1 MKLTR
6 FLAAVFAVFSLI
18 SCQSEPE
25 VISSPDTASEITAES
40 EAKTPLQSIVDL
52 LRPEPKVPDDALVMI
67 ACSDLQHS
75 SGHETAVQTVK
86 AILDEIRDAGYD
98 RADGAF
104 FCGDYN
110 WAFDGSVPGL
120 YTLRKAVQRK
130 FDMELDD
137 FIVVQGNHDP
147 ADTPGLSPGGA
158 NDTDDFGVFIIHNDD
173 YMWYNK
179 KKQPVIDVSER
190 LKTYLDEKIGQ
201 NYTKPIFILAHLPLH
216 YSMRTY
222 LQNDARYANFI
233 FDVINP
239 AAEAGLNIFYLFGH
253 NHSKGWD
260 DYLGGSAVF
269 LTKGD
274 TMRVAQSSH
283 KDFREE
289 TLAFTYL
296 NAGYTGYYHNVN
308 AGAETDLSMTVFQIT
323 DESVTIERYTAD
335 GLHALKSPG
344 VSNIHLDEANLTPI
358 TPDERTYESPQIIP
372 LTQTI
377 TP

>member
-1 MKLTR
+1 MKFTR
-6 FLAAVFAVFSLI
+6 LLAAALAALCLM
-18 SCQSEPE
+18 SCQTDPVAPE
-25 VISSPDTASEITAES
+25 SSAATTAETAS
-40 EAKTPLQSIVDL
+40 KTPLQSLVDL
-52 LRPEPKVPDDALVMI
+52 FTPEPGITDDPIVLI

-75 SGHETAVQTVK
+75 DGHETAVKNVQK
-86 AILDEIRDAGYD
+86 ILGEIRDAGYD

-110 WAFDGSVPGL
+110 WAFDGSVPGM

-130 FDMELDD
+130 FDMEKDD

-190 LKTYLDEKIGQ
+190 LKTYLDEKIEQ

-260 DYLGGSAVF
+260 DYLGGSAVY

-274 TMRVAQSSH
+274 TIRVAQSSH
-283 KDFREE
+283 KDFKEE

-323 DESVTIERYTAD
+323 DDSVTIERYTAD
-335 GLHALKSPG
+335 GLHVLKSPG
-344 VSNIHLDEANLTPI
+344 VSNTHLDEANLTPI
-358 TPDERTYESPQIIP
+358 TPDARTYESPQTIP
-372 LTQTI
+372 LNQTI

>member
-1 MKLTR
+1 MKFTR
-6 FLAAVFAVFSLI
+6 LLAALLTVVSLI
-18 SCQSEPE
+18 SCQQNPSADTAETAAK
-25 VISSPDTASEITAES
+25 SSPFQAIAEFF
-40 EAKTPLQSIVDL
+40 A
-52 LRPEPKVPDDALVMI
+52 PEPKVQENALVFL
-67 ACSDLQHS
+67 ACSDLQS
-75 SGHETAVQTVK
+75 SYGHETACAHVQLV
-86 AILDEIRDAGYD
+86 LDEIRDAGYD

-110 WAFDGSVPGL
+110 WDFDGSVPGL
-120 YTLRKAVQRK
+120 YHLRKTVQRS
-130 FDMELDD
+130 FDGLELDD

-179 KKQPVIDVSER
+179 KKQPVIDASER
-190 LKTYLDEKIGQ
+190 LKTYLDEKIEQ
-201 NYTKPIFILAHLPLH
+201 EYTKPIFILAHLPLH

-222 LQNDARYANFI
+222 LQNDARYANYL

-260 DYLGGSAVF
+260 DYLGGSAVY

-274 TMRVAQSSH
+274 TIRVAQSSH
-283 KDFREE
+283 KTYETE

-296 NAGYTGYYHNVN
+296 NAGYTGYYHDVN
-308 AGAETDLSMTVFQIT
+308 EGAETDLSMTVFQIT
-323 DESVTIERYTAD
+323 DDSVMIERYTAD
-335 GLHALKSPG
+335 GLHDLKSPG
-344 VSNIHLDEANLTPI
+344 VSNASLDEANLTAL
-358 TPDERTYESPQIIP
+358 TPDERVYKSPQIIP
-372 LTQTI
+372 LNKEI